1 MLVTVGDVVLDVLDE
16 GSGAPL
22 VLLHGFPLAK
32 ETWDPVVRLLRGRAR
47 IVRLDLRGLGRSS
60 VARGPFSLERV
71 AADVAALL
79 DRLEMRRAIVA
90 GHSLGAMVAWSF
102 LRTHAERVAGLAVV
116 CGRCD
121 GADESETATRE
132 TLASVAESEGMEPV
146 VEAFLP
152 RYFTAEFAEAQPEL
166 VARTRAAIEA
176 CDPRGAAAMLRAMAH
191 RRSPEDLFAKLAIP
205 VAIVAGRNDEILA
218 AESLQK
224 VAGEIAGAT
233 CTLLDCGHFPLYEA
247 PEALAAVLGALLSRT
262 PL

>member
-1 MLVTVGDVVLDVLDE
+1 MQVAADDAVLDVLDE
-16 GSGAPL
+16 GHGTPL

-60 VARGPFSLERV
+60 VARRAFSLEHV
-71 AADVAALL
+71 AADVAAVL
-79 DRLEMRRAIVA
+79 DHLAIERAIVA
-90 GHSLGAMVAWSF
+90 GHSLGAMVAWSL
-102 LRTHAERVAGLAVV
+102 LRIRRERVAGLAVV

-121 GADESETATRE
+121 GAGESETETRE
-132 TLASVAESEGMEPV
+132 ALAAVAEGEGMEPV

-152 RYFTAEFAEAQPEL
+152 RYFTPEFAEAHPEL
-166 VARTRAAIEA
+166 VAQTRATIEG

-191 RRSPEDLFAKLAIP
+191 RRSPEDLFAELAIP
-205 VAIVAGRNDEILA
+205 VAIVAGRGDQILA

-224 VAGEIAGAT
+224 VADEIAGAT
-233 CTLLDCGHFPLYEA
+233 FTLLDCGHFPLYEA
-247 PEALAAVLGALLSRT
+247 PESLAAVLGALLSRT